1 MPIGKSTKECAYHEG
16 MLQYFNR
23 VLLAQGVINE
33 ADYKEMQMKIQSA
46 YALVAKEGKYRY
58 R

>member
-23 VLLAQGVINE
+23 ALLAQGVINE
-33 ADYKEMQMKIQSA
+33 ADYREMQMKIQSA
-46 YALVAKEGKYRY
+46 YAPAWKEKEYRH